1 MEGEG
6 LEMDSFLNYFLANHR
21 DDNFSTI
28 RYGNY
33 EIRKQ
38 DLEGEILDWT
48 LQYLQYMS
56 CPASLEAGLAK
67 AVLDETKLSYLNEDQ
82 PDGGKAVSGK
92 QAFTSLALLQ
102 NVTVT
107 VSEVCRRLKK
117 EEKFRKSF
125 MRSKNLYPCSVCAIR
140 NGRKKMEDRHIVIHD
155 VNALFKQQQRSNDD
169 VSTKNRDDSDNRVS
183 FYGVFDGH
191 VGKDASAFAAAHLHQ
206 FLLGSEHYP
215 SDPIKAT
222 YEAFQKTNSVY
233 EKKSEKEDKALK
245 CGSTVVF
252 TLIMGRKM
260 YISWLGDSQVLL
272 VRNGV
277 PIKVTTPHKPERKDE
292 RERISKAG
300 GSVILYGQWRVNGL
314 LAVSRSI
321 GDFEH
326 KSFISA
332 EPDVTSVEMNDT
344 EDFVI
349 LASDGLWDYVSHAK
363 VTSAVFEHLVD
374 NAKANGEI
382 EKLSQELANL
392 AKQNG
397 SGDNI
402 SVIVIFLKPVQLLIQ
417 EQLRRSEAAKEDNNA
432 TATTDFAQHYLGI
445 YSTCKYLTHTMST
458 GEDTLLSTNV
468 KEAGAF
474 SSPGGGGMT
483 FGGNFSPDGNGRIN
497 DSDENEE
504 QFRRASDS
512 MFKEGNDFMTNTDN
526 TWIQPSGNNSLNNPF
541 LPDMS
546 VTHKPDSGFISPACN
561 SSNKSS
567 DEDRKE
573 DEEFL
578 ESQEVSKLLGGRP
591 MEELLSRNTPTP
603 PVDETGSSLEEILA
617 AARDNPD
624 SVGEVDDDDSD
635 ESSADDSKPPP
646 SPLKDNNTNSGN
658 QAANQ
663 NISDSDDNDEGDFTF
678 VKEESQS
685 KNLLVDIHSG
695 EGNNIDIH
703 KSPIPSELSN
713 GHKEVITI
721 EEEDGEGGPSSVII
735 ETQEAPNPD
744 SASFI
749 LKTTNSE
756 APQLPSPQEPVF
768 EVIMESEGV
777 GNASSPI
784 LEEVEEED
792 RNSIASPHK
801 DIKESSE
808 LECDN
813 IKSGDEV
820 VTGGTVSFQYTDD
833 ESNFMLKTPNPSD
846 MLILSEDEEGGPQ
859 PVNLSKTEESVNIQS
874 DNYNIENDSK
884 EITNSKD
891 ERIENSSDLTGKEK
905 QFENGIMNTTTNDA
919 HVETSTKETD
929 TTSNEPIENDAKK
942 TSDVHVDSSTKEDTS
957 SSDNEPFENDSRE
970 RSKEEKNEVMEEVVE
985 EEIIDVH
992 VNRQIGIHSI
1002 PPPTIHIQEDEE
1014 PSTDNTQL
1022 EAENDNSLQKSEDKK
1037 LAENQQPQMPEA
1049 KNDVIIDEKFT
1060 SDDDNVVVSNSEIV
1074 DELSGGSNVLKEQDQ
1089 ASSDEA
1095 VKVVD
1100 LSGGSDAEQ
1109 ELIQIE
1115 TTKDNEVQEEILK
1128 EEPIV
1133 KSESTTVAAATSPL
1147 VEVSE
1152 ELIQVTPPKSENLE
1166 APRKETIDNALEA
1179 KGTIQIEEVIQN
1191 EDDKNTPKKE
1201 EDKKAVTPQS
1211 KITEVNVSTSPSKT
1225 SPKKDVKP
1233 PGGAATVK
1241 KASTPSNARSAT
1253 SSPKKTAAGSS
1264 LASSVK
1270 STINK
1275 RPASSS
1281 GKTTTS
1287 ASKSTPKTTSQTTK
1301 PSSASKV
1308 TSATRNPMSV
1318 PSRVSSTRPL
1328 SSARSNHSSALT
1340 KKPMSSTTSRST
1352 TSTTTTATTT
1362 SRLASSRTSSGDA
1375 KSRMDTASKR
1385 EVGSKVGG
1393 PLASSKPSSR
1403 LGGTTSKIS
1412 SSLAASN
1419 KSNGTSSTT
1428 TTTTTT
1434 TTTRRPLAPR
1444 STATSSTLSK
1454 SKPSSESVSS
1464 KVGGTA
1470 KPGSATNR
1478 LQGRSATT
1486 SHSSTKGGPGG
1497 VGLKKPTNI
1506 SAKVSTGLTR
1516 PKSSSL
1522 KTAKPTENG
1531 ASSTTTSNTTTATSS
1546 PKVVVLP
1553 VNGNAEIT
1561 ITAPPLKEIEP

>member
-1 MEGEG
+1 
-6 LEMDSFLNYFLANHR
+6 
-21 DDNFSTI
+21 
-28 RYGNY
+28 
-33 EIRKQ
+33 
-38 DLEGEILDWT
+38 
-48 LQYLQYMS
+48 
-56 CPASLEAGLAK
+56 
-67 AVLDETKLSYLNEDQ
+67 
-82 PDGGKAVSGK
+82 
-92 QAFTSLALLQ
+92 
-102 NVTVT
+102 
-107 VSEVCRRLKK
+107 
-117 EEKFRKSF
+117 
-125 MRSKNLYPCSVCAIR
+125 
-140 NGRKKMEDRHIVIHD
+140 
-155 VNALFKQQQRSNDD
+155 
-169 VSTKNRDDSDNRVS
+169 
-183 FYGVFDGH
+183 
-191 VGKDASAFAAAHLHQ
+191 
-206 FLLGSEHYP
+206 
-215 SDPIKAT
+215 
-222 YEAFQKTNSVY
+222 
-233 EKKSEKEDKALK
+233 
-245 CGSTVVF
+245 
-252 TLIMGRKM
+252 
-260 YISWLGDSQVLL
+260 
-272 VRNGV
+272 
-277 PIKVTTPHKPERKDE
+277 
-292 RERISKAG
+292 
-300 GSVILYGQWRVNGL
+300 
-314 LAVSRSI
+314 
-321 GDFEH
+321 
-326 KSFISA
+326 
-332 EPDVTSVEMNDT
+332 MNDT

-512 MFKEGNDFMTNTDN
+512 
-526 TWIQPSGNNSLNNPF
+526 IGNNSLNNPF

-685 KNLLVDIHSG
+685 KNLLVDIHS
-695 EGNNIDIH
+695 
-703 KSPIPSELSN
+703 
-713 GHKEVITI
+713 EVITI

-801 DIKESSE
+801 DTKESSE

-1022 EAENDNSLQKSEDKK
+1022 EAENDNSLQK
-1037 LAENQQPQMPEA
+1037 L

-1179 KGTIQIEEVIQN
+1179 KGTIQIEE
-1191 EDDKNTPKKE
+1191 
-1201 EDKKAVTPQS
+1201 
-1211 KITEVNVSTSPSKT
+1211 ITEVNVSTSPSKT

-1486 SHSSTKGGPGG
+1486 SHSSTK
-1497 VGLKKPTNI
+1497 
-1506 SAKVSTGLTR
+1506 VSTGLTR

-1561 ITAPPLKEIEP
+1561 ITAPPLKEIEPYIVIRKMMSHVDADSSCSGTSFI